1 MKKNTSVAIFFRAV
15 AHTTKATPIAGML
28 SLFYNIIE
36 GLFPAFI
43 TSVSALLFDIVSKYL
58 NGSASVNGIYW
69 YGGLFL
75 LGYAVKQLFQYI
87 SSITINAGVY
97 EKVTSISNR
106 KLYEKCASLPL
117 IDYENSDTMN
127 RKVRAAECVNREIVS
142 QLYMMNVTMVMSVM
156 GIISVVAVLS
166 RYSLWFIP
174 ISLFS
179 ILPYF
184 IVRLLRGKEF
194 YRLKKQQVKKER
206 YKDYLWSLI
215 TNKQSVKEMRIMG
228 FGDYIVKQWM
238 YYRDD
243 VNEEMWKLVKK
254 DSLSLLICDFIR
266 ILGYGICIA
275 ISFALTIN
283 DKISVGV
290 FGACITAFAS
300 VQNQTKS
307 FLIELGGMPEKI
319 NYAKDYFSFIDA
331 EEDGNKNAFHEVGE
345 IQKIELQEVGFCYP
359 NSDHQALKGVSIQ
372 ISPGEKIAIIGENGS
387 GKTTL
392 AKLLM
397 GIYKPDTGHVSINGV
412 AIQDLERNSY
422 LKKISLIS
430 QSFVRY
436 CMTLRENV
444 AISNLEEL
452 PNDSA
457 IRDALS
463 DANFRMED
471 VSLELDTMLGKE
483 FDGVELS
490 GGQWQKIAI
499 ARGIFKESEVIIMDE
514 PTSAID
520 PIAETEILKAF
531 LEIAKNKTAIII
543 SHRTGLC
550 TLVDKIAVM
559 KEGNLVEYG
568 SHDSLIKEDKE
579 YARMF
584 HAQKQWY
591 V

>member
-1 MKKNTSVAIFFRAV
+1 M
-15 AHTTKATPIAGML
+15 
-28 SLFYNIIE
+28 
-36 GLFPAFI
+36 
-43 TSVSALLFDIVSKYL
+43 LFDIVSKYL

>member
-1 MKKNTSVAIFFRAV
+1 MC
-15 AHTTKATPIAGML
+15 
-28 SLFYNIIE
+28 
-36 GLFPAFI
+36 
-43 TSVSALLFDIVSKYL
+43 
-58 NGSASVNGIYW
+58 
-69 YGGLFL
+69 
-75 LGYAVKQLFQYI
+75 
-87 SSITINAGVY
+87 SSD
-97 EKVTSISNR
+97 
-106 KLYEKCASLPL
+106 L
-117 IDYENSDTMN
+117 
-127 RKVRAAECVNREIVS
+127 
-142 QLYMMNVTMVMSVM
+142 
-156 GIISVVAVLS
+156 
-166 RYSLWFIP
+166 
-174 ISLFS
+174 
-179 ILPYF
+179 
-184 IVRLLRGKEF
+184 
-194 YRLKKQQVKKER
+194 
-206 YKDYLWSLI
+206 
-215 TNKQSVKEMRIMG
+215 
-228 FGDYIVKQWM
+228 
-238 YYRDD
+238 
-243 VNEEMWKLVKK
+243 
-254 DSLSLLICDFIR
+254 
-266 ILGYGICIA
+266 
-275 ISFALTIN
+275 
-283 DKISVGV
+283 
-290 FGACITAFAS
+290 
-300 VQNQTKS
+300 
-307 FLIELGGMPEKI
+307 
-319 NYAKDYFSFIDA
+319 
-331 EEDGNKNAFHEVGE
+331 
-345 IQKIELQEVGFCYP
+345 
-359 NSDHQALKGVSIQ
+359 
-372 ISPGEKIAIIGENGS
+372 ENGS

-584 HAQKQWY
+584 HSQKQWY

>member
-1 MKKNTSVAIFFRAV
+1 MKR
-15 AHTTKATPIAGML
+15 
-28 SLFYNIIE
+28 
-36 GLFPAFI
+36 
-43 TSVSALLFDIVSKYL
+43 LLVF
-58 NGSASVNGIYW
+58 
-69 YGGLFL
+69 
-75 LGYAVKQLFQYI
+75 
-87 SSITINAGVY
+87 
-97 EKVTSISNR
+97 
-106 KLYEKCASLPL
+106 
-117 IDYENSDTMN
+117 
-127 RKVRAAECVNREIVS
+127 EIVS